1 MTPSSTPGPA
11 RRLTRRRA
19 LKLSFSFSAASLMAG
34 AAQAAPDTAL
44 PATEGPPSPAPP
56 ASPDERQILV
66 WGDWGAN
73 DDRKAQTAV
82 AQGMARYVKGLSAAP
97 CCQFLLGDNF
107 YGSFKGGVNSP
118 RWKEQFEDMYPAAV
132 FPGPCHAL
140 LGNHDYDDAPG
151 IKIVAEL
158 QYARTHPGTRW
169 HMPANWFE
177 VSLAD
182 PQGHPLAE
190 CLLLDTNY
198 KNRLVSLSADERARQ
213 LRWVEQRLA
222 APRLAPW
229 LFVMGHHPLYSQG
242 VHGDSKALIADF
254 DGLFRKYGVQL
265 YLAGHDHDLQHLE
278 FEGHPTSFVISGGGG
293 ARARHGEMEKAP
305 KKRGP
310 YAQTVYGF
318 SHLQLTRERFTL
330 RHLDANGR
338 LVHAFSKTPEGVMTL
353 IPVGAA

>member
-1 MTPSSTPGPA
+1 VPT
-11 RRLTRRRA
+11 
-19 LKLSFSFSAASLMAG
+19 
-34 AAQAAPDTAL
+34 
-44 PATEGPPSPAPP
+44 
-56 ASPDERQILV
+56 
-66 WGDWGAN
+66 
-73 DDRKAQTAV
+73 
-82 AQGMARYVKGLSAAP
+82 
-97 CCQFLLGDNF
+97 CQFLLGDNF

-118 RWKEQFEDMYPAAV
+118 RWKEQFEDMYPAEAL
-132 FPGPCHAL
+132 PGPCHAL

-169 HMPANWFE
+169 HMPGNWFA
-177 VSLAD
+177 VSLDD
-182 PQGHPLAE
+182 PQGRPLAE

-198 KNRLVSLSADERARQ
+198 KNRVVSISAGERTRQ
-213 LRWVEQRLA
+213 LEWLQQRLE

-229 LFVMGHHPLYSQG
+229 LIVMGHHPLYSQG
-242 VHGDSKALIADF
+242 VHGDHKGLIADF
-254 DGLFRKYGVQL
+254 DGLFRKHGVHL

-318 SHLQLTRERFTL
+318 SHLQLTREKFAL

-338 LVHAFSKTPEGVMTL
+338 QVHAFSKSPDGTMTVL
-353 IPVGAA
+353 PANPA